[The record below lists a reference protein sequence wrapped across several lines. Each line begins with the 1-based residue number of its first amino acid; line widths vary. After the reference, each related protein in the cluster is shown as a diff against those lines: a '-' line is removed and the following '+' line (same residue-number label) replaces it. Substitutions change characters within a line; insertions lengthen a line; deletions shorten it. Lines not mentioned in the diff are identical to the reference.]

1 MTWQQHLN
9 AWQNADLSDEWRREL
24 EQVEQEQER
33 FDGYLTFGTGGMRG
47 KMGVGTKRINLFT
60 IRRVAKG
67 LGDYVVANGGA
78 EMGVAIAYDS
88 RHHSGAFAKET
99 AKVLAAQG
107 INVYLSDTIRPTP
120 ALSFCVRE
128 KGAFAGVVITASH
141 NPSIY
146 NGFKVY
152 DENGC
157 QITLGVAKEIAGYL
171 EKITN
176 IFTIPVRELPNSL
189 VTPLGKEMDDAYLN
203 ALTAV
208 VSRPGLLADYG
219 SELRICYTPL
229 HGAGKELVMRG
240 LLENGFS
247 ETTMVAEQSEPDGEF
262 PTVISPNPE
271 EENSFELAKKQAKEI
286 QADII
291 LATDPDADR
300 LGVAVLTKQ
309 ATYQILTGN
318 QLGALLLQYILEA
331 KTSVTQADTMI
342 NTIVT
347 GDLGGRIA
355 QDFGINH
362 IQTLTGFKYIGEKI
376 AEMED
381 TEKNFLFGYEE
392 SYGYL
397 IVPFVRDKDAVQAAL
412 LTAEMA
418 LFYKKEGK
426 TLLQKLTN
434 LYEKFGYHKEHLHT
448 ITLDDSDG
456 TTKMNQVIDALRKE
470 PTFIPGITVLEDF
483 LTSKRT
489 NLSTMEMTNIELP
502 KENVLK
508 FYLNYNAWFAIR
520 PSGTEPKCKI
530 YFQTIGETEEIAT
543 KAMDELKTRV
553 LSKWD

>member
-47 KMGVGTKRINLFT
+47 KMGVGTKRINIFT

-88 RHHSGAFAKET
+88 RHYSGAFAKET

-189 VTPLGKEMDDAYLN
+189 VTPLGKEMDDAYLK

-208 VSRPGLLADYG
+208 ISRPNLLADYG
-219 SELRICYTPL
+219 NELRICYTPL

-397 IVPFVRDKDAVQAAL
+397 IAPFVRDKDAVQAAL

-418 LFYKKEGK
+418 LFYKKEGT
-426 TLLQKLTN
+426 TLFQKLTN

-489 NLSTMEMTNIELP
+489 NLSTMEMTNIDLP

-508 FYLNYNAWFAIR
+508 FYLNDNAWFAIR

>member
-1 MTWQQHLN
+1 MIWQQHLN

-24 EQVEQEQER
+24 QQVEQEQER

-107 INVYLSDTIRPTP
+107 IKVYLSDTIRPTP

-152 DENGC
+152 DKNGC
-157 QITLGVAKEIAGYL
+157 QITLGVAQEIAGYL
-171 EKITN
+171 ENITD
-176 IFTIPVRELPNSL
+176 IFTIPVRELPNPL
-189 VTPLGKEMDDAYLN
+189 VMTLGKEMDDAYLN

-208 VSRPGLLADYG
+208 VSRPNLLADYEN
-219 SELRICYTPL
+219 ELRICYTPL

-247 ETTMVAEQSEPDGEF
+247 ETTMVAEQSEPDGDF

-355 QDFGINH
+355 YDFGINH

-376 AEMED
+376 AEMEG
-381 TEKNFLFGYEE
+381 TEKNFIFGYEE

-397 IVPFVRDKDAVQAAL
+397 IAPFVRDKDAVQAAL

-418 LFYKKEGK
+418 LFYKKEGT

-456 TTKMNQVIDALRKE
+456 TAKMNQVIDALRKE
-470 PTFIPGITVLEDF
+470 PTCIPGITVLEDF

-508 FYLNYNAWFAIR
+508 FYLNDNAWFAIR

-543 KAMDELKTRV
+543 NSVDELKKRI
-553 LSKWD
+553 LAKWD

>member
-9 AWQNADLSDEWRREL
+9 AWQNADLSDAWRREL
-24 EQVEQEQER
+24 QQVEQEQER

-67 LGDYVVANGGA
+67 LGDYVVTNGGA

-107 INVYLSDTIRPTP
+107 IKVYLSDTIRPTP

-141 NPSIY
+141 NPSVY

-152 DENGC
+152 DKNGC
-157 QITLGVAKEIAGYL
+157 QITLGVAQEIAGYL
-171 EKITN
+171 ENIKD
-176 IFTIPVRELPNSL
+176 IFTIPVRELPNPL
-189 VTPLGKEMDDAYLN
+189 VMTLGKEMDDAYLK

-208 VSRPGLLADYG
+208 VSRPNLLADYG
-219 SELRICYTPL
+219 NELRICYTPL

-247 ETTMVAEQSEPDGEF
+247 ETTMIAEQSEPDGDF

-331 KTSVTQADTMI
+331 KTSVTGADTMI

-355 QDFGINH
+355 HDFGINH
-362 IQTLTGFKYIGEKI
+362 FQTLTGFKYIGEKI
-376 AEMED
+376 AEMEG

-397 IVPFVRDKDAVQAAL
+397 IAPFVRDKDAVQAAL

-418 LFYKKEGK
+418 LFYKKEGT

-456 TTKMNQVIDALRKE
+456 TAKMNQVIDALRKE
-470 PTFIPGITVLEDF
+470 PTCIPGITVLEDF

-508 FYLNYNAWFAIR
+508 FYLNDNAWFAIR

-530 YFQTIGETEEIAT
+530 YFQAIGETEEIAT
-543 KAMDELKTRV
+543 NAMDELKKRV
-553 LSKWD
+553 LAKWD

>member
-9 AWQNADLSDEWRREL
+9 AWQNADLSDAWRREL
-24 EQVEQEQER
+24 EQVKQEQER

-99 AKVLAAQG
+99 AKVLASQG
-107 INVYLSDTIRPTP
+107 IKVYLSDTIRPTP

-128 KGAFAGVVITASH
+128 KGTFAGVVITASH

-152 DENGC
+152 DKNGC
-157 QITLGVAKEIAGYL
+157 QITLGVAQEIAGYL
-171 EKITN
+171 ENITD
-176 IFTIPVRELPNSL
+176 IFTIPVRELPNPL
-189 VTPLGKEMDDAYLN
+189 VMTLGKEMDDAYLK

-208 VSRPGLLADYG
+208 VSRPNLLADYG
-219 SELRICYTPL
+219 NELRICYTPL

-247 ETTMVAEQSEPDGEF
+247 ETTMIAEQSEPDGDF

-331 KTSVTQADTMI
+331 KTSVTGADTMI

-355 QDFGINH
+355 HDFGINH

-376 AEMED
+376 AEMEG

-397 IVPFVRDKDAVQAAL
+397 IAPFVRDKDAVQAAL

-418 LFYKKEGK
+418 LFYKKEGT

-456 TTKMNQVIDALRKE
+456 TAKMNQVIDALRKE
-470 PTFIPGITVLEDF
+470 STCIPGITVLEDF

-508 FYLNYNAWFAIR
+508 FYLNDNAWFAIR

-543 KAMDELKTRV
+543 NAMDELKKRV
-553 LSKWD
+553 LAKWD

>member
-1 MTWQQHLN
+1 MIWQQHLN

-107 INVYLSDTIRPTP
+107 IKVYLSDTIRPTP

-152 DENGC
+152 DKNGC
-157 QITLGVAKEIAGYL
+157 QITLGVAQEIAGYL
-171 EKITN
+171 ENITD
-176 IFTIPVRELPNSL
+176 IFTIPVRELPNPL
-189 VTPLGKEMDDAYLN
+189 VMTLGKEMDDAYLK

-208 VSRPGLLADYG
+208 ISRPNLLADYG
-219 SELRICYTPL
+219 NELRICYTPL

-271 EENSFELAKKQAKEI
+271 GENSFELAKKQAKEI

-331 KTSVTQADTMI
+331 KTSVTGADTMI

-355 QDFGINH
+355 HDFGINH

-376 AEMED
+376 AEMEG

-397 IVPFVRDKDAVQAAL
+397 IAPFVRDKDAVQVAL

-418 LFYKKEGK
+418 LFYKKEGT

-456 TTKMNQVIDALRKE
+456 TAKMNQVIDALRKE
-470 PTFIPGITVLEDF
+470 PTCIPGITVLEDF
-483 LTSKRT
+483 LTNKRT

-508 FYLNYNAWFAIR
+508 FYLNDNAWFAIR

-543 KAMDELKTRV
+543 NAMDELKKRV
-553 LSKWD
+553 LAKWD

>member
-47 KMGVGTKRINLFT
+47 KMGVGTKRINIFT

-67 LGDYVVANGGA
+67 LGDYVVANGGT

-88 RHHSGAFAKET
+88 RHYSKAFAIET

-141 NPSIY
+141 NPPIY

-157 QITLGVAKEIAGYL
+157 QITLGVAQEIAGYL

-208 VSRPGLLADYG
+208 ISRPNLLADYG
-219 SELRICYTPL
+219 NELRICYTPL

-397 IVPFVRDKDAVQAAL
+397 IAPFVRDKDAVQAAL

-489 NLSTMEMTNIELP
+489 KLSTMEMTNIELP

-508 FYLNYNAWFAIR
+508 FYLNDNAWFAIR

-543 KAMDELKTRV
+543 KAMDELETRV
-553 LSKWD
+553 LAKWD

>member
-24 EQVEQEQER
+24 QQVEQEQER

-107 INVYLSDTIRPTP
+107 IKVYLSDTIRPTP

-152 DENGC
+152 DKNGC
-157 QITLGVAKEIAGYL
+157 QITLGVAQEIAGYL
-171 EKITN
+171 ENITD
-176 IFTIPVRELPNSL
+176 IFTIPVRELPNPL
-189 VTPLGKEMDDAYLN
+189 VMTLGKEMDDAYLK

-208 VSRPGLLADYG
+208 VSRPNLLADYG
-219 SELRICYTPL
+219 NELRICYTPL

-247 ETTMVAEQSEPDGEF
+247 ETTMIAEQSEPDGDF

-331 KTSVTQADTMI
+331 KTSVTGADTMI

-355 QDFGINH
+355 HDFGINH

-376 AEMED
+376 AEMEG

-397 IVPFVRDKDAVQAAL
+397 IAPFVRDKDAVQAAL

-418 LFYKKEGK
+418 LFYKKEGT

-456 TTKMNQVIDALRKE
+456 TAKMNQVIDALRKA

-508 FYLNYNAWFAIR
+508 FYLNDNAWFAIR

-543 KAMDELKTRV
+543 KAMDELKKRV
-553 LSKWD
+553 LAKWD

>member
-189 VTPLGKEMDDAYLN
+189 VTPLGKEMDDVYLK

-208 VSRPGLLADYG
+208 ISRPNLLADYG
-219 SELRICYTPL
+219 NELRICYTPL

-397 IVPFVRDKDAVQAAL
+397 IAPFVRDKDAVQAAL

-508 FYLNYNAWFAIR
+508 FYLNDNAWFAIR

-553 LSKWD
+553 LSKLD

>member
-1 MTWQQHLN
+1 MIWQQHLN

-67 LGDYVVANGGA
+67 LGDYVVTNGGA

-107 INVYLSDTIRPTP
+107 IKVYLSDTIRPTP

-152 DENGC
+152 DKNGC
-157 QITLGVAKEIAGYL
+157 QITLGVAQEIAGYL
-171 EKITN
+171 ENITD
-176 IFTIPVRELPNSL
+176 IFTIPVRELPNPL
-189 VTPLGKEMDDAYLN
+189 VMTLGKEMDDAYLK

-208 VSRPGLLADYG
+208 VSRPNLLADYG
-219 SELRICYTPL
+219 NELRICYTPL

-247 ETTMVAEQSEPDGEF
+247 ETTMIAEQSEPDGDF

-271 EENSFELAKKQAKEI
+271 EENSFELAKKQATEI

-309 ATYQILTGN
+309 ATHQILTGN

-331 KTSVTQADTMI
+331 KTSVTGADTMI

-355 QDFGINH
+355 HDFGINH

-376 AEMED
+376 AEMEG

-397 IVPFVRDKDAVQAAL
+397 IAPFVRDKDAVQAAL

-418 LFYKKEGK
+418 LFYKKEGT

-456 TTKMNQVIDALRKE
+456 TAKMNQVIDALRKE
-470 PTFIPGITVLEDF
+470 PACIPGITVLEDF
-483 LTSKRT
+483 LASKRT

-508 FYLNYNAWFAIR
+508 FYLNDNAWFAIR

-543 KAMDELKTRV
+543 NAMDELKKRV
-553 LSKWD
+553 LAKWD

>member
-1 MTWQQHLN
+1 MIWQQHLN

-107 INVYLSDTIRPTP
+107 IKVYLSDTIRPTP

-152 DENGC
+152 DKNGC
-157 QITLGVAKEIAGYL
+157 QITLGVAQEIAGYL
-171 EKITN
+171 ENITN
-176 IFTIPVRELPNSL
+176 IFTIPARELPNPL
-189 VTPLGKEMDDAYLN
+189 VMTLGKEMDDAYLN

-208 VSRPGLLADYG
+208 FSRPNLLADYG
-219 SELRICYTPL
+219 NELRICYTPL

-247 ETTMVAEQSEPDGEF
+247 ETTMVAEQSEPDGDF

-355 QDFGINH
+355 HDFGINH

-397 IVPFVRDKDAVQAAL
+397 IAPFVRDKDAVQAAL

-418 LFYKKEGK
+418 LFYKKKGK

-456 TTKMNQVIDALRKE
+456 TTKMNQVINALRKE
-470 PTFIPGITVLEDF
+470 PTCIPGITVLEDF

-508 FYLNYNAWFAIR
+508 FYLNDNAWFAIR

-543 KAMDELKTRV
+543 NSMDELKKHV
-553 LSKWD
+553 LAKWD

>member
-47 KMGVGTKRINLFT
+47 KMGVGTKRINIFT

-67 LGDYVVANGGA
+67 LGDYVVANGGT

-88 RHHSGAFAKET
+88 RHYSKAFAIET

-141 NPSIY
+141 NPPIY

-157 QITLGVAKEIAGYL
+157 QITLGVAQEIAGYL

-208 VSRPGLLADYG
+208 ISRPNLLADYG
-219 SELRICYTPL
+219 NELRICYTPL

-397 IVPFVRDKDAVQAAL
+397 IAPFVRDKDAVQAAL

-489 NLSTMEMTNIELP
+489 KLSTMEMTNIELP

-508 FYLNYNAWFAIR
+508 FYLNDNAWFAIR

-553 LSKWD
+553 LAKWD

>member
-24 EQVEQEQER
+24 QRVEQEQER

-88 RHHSGAFAKET
+88 RHHSGAFAQET

-107 INVYLSDTIRPTP
+107 VKVYLSDTIRPTP

-152 DENGC
+152 DKNGC
-157 QITLGVAKEIAGYL
+157 QITLGVAQEIAGYL
-171 EKITN
+171 ENITD
-176 IFTIPVRELPNSL
+176 IFTIPVRELPNPL
-189 VTPLGKEMDDAYLN
+189 VMTLGEEMDDAYLK

-208 VSRPGLLADYG
+208 VSRPDLLADYG
-219 SELRICYTPL
+219 NELQICYTPL

-247 ETTMVAEQSEPDGEF
+247 ETTMIAEQSEPDGDF
-262 PTVISPNPE
+262 PTVVSPNPE

-300 LGVAVLTKQ
+300 LGVAVLNKQ

-355 QDFGINH
+355 HDFGINH
-362 IQTLTGFKYIGEKI
+362 IQTLTGFKFIGEKI
-376 AEMED
+376 AEMEG

-397 IVPFVRDKDAVQAAL
+397 IAPFVRDKDAVQAAL

-418 LFYKKEGK
+418 LFYKKEGT

-456 TTKMNQVIDALRKE
+456 TTKMNQVIDDLRKE
-470 PTFIPGITVLEDF
+470 PTCIPGITVLEDF

-508 FYLNYNAWFAIR
+508 FYLNDNAWFAIR

-530 YFQTIGETEEIAT
+530 YFQTIGQTEEIAT
-543 KAMDELKTRV
+543 KAMDELKKCV
-553 LSKWD
+553 LAKWD

>member
-1 MTWQQHLN
+1 MIWQQHLN

-24 EQVEQEQER
+24 QQVEQEQER

-107 INVYLSDTIRPTP
+107 IKVYLSDTIRPTP

-152 DENGC
+152 DKNGC
-157 QITLGVAKEIAGYL
+157 QITLGVAQEIAGYL
-171 EKITN
+171 ENITD
-176 IFTIPVRELPNSL
+176 IFTIPARELPNPL
-189 VTPLGKEMDDAYLN
+189 VMTLGKEMDDAYLN

-208 VSRPGLLADYG
+208 VSRPNLLADYG
-219 SELRICYTPL
+219 NELRVCYTPL

-247 ETTMVAEQSEPDGEF
+247 ETTMVAEQSEPDGDF

-355 QDFGINH
+355 HDFGINH

-397 IVPFVRDKDAVQAAL
+397 IAPFVRDKDAVQAAL

-434 LYEKFGYHKEHLHT
+434 LYEKFGYHKENLHT

-456 TTKMNQVIDALRKE
+456 TAKMNQVIDDLRKE
-470 PTFIPGITVLEDF
+470 PTCIPGITVLEDF

-508 FYLNYNAWFAIR
+508 FYLNDNAWFAIR

-543 KAMDELKTRV
+543 NAMDELKKRV
-553 LSKWD
+553 LAKWD

>member
-24 EQVEQEQER
+24 QQVEQEQER

-107 INVYLSDTIRPTP
+107 IKVYLSDTIRPTP

-152 DENGC
+152 DKNGC
-157 QITLGVAKEIAGYL
+157 QITLGVAQEIAGYL
-171 EKITN
+171 ENITD
-176 IFTIPVRELPNSL
+176 IFTIPVRELPNPL
-189 VTPLGKEMDDAYLN
+189 VMTLGKEMDDTYLK

-208 VSRPGLLADYG
+208 VSRPNLLADYG
-219 SELRICYTPL
+219 NELRVCYTPL

-247 ETTMVAEQSEPDGEF
+247 ETTMVAEQSEPDGDF

-331 KTSVTQADTMI
+331 KTSVTGADTMI

-355 QDFGINH
+355 HDFGINH

-376 AEMED
+376 AEIED

-397 IVPFVRDKDAVQAAL
+397 IAPFVRDKDAVQAAL

-418 LFYKKEGK
+418 LFYKKERT

-456 TTKMNQVIDALRKE
+456 TTKMNQVINALRKE
-470 PTFIPGITVLEDF
+470 PTCIPGITVLEDF

-508 FYLNYNAWFAIR
+508 FYLNDNAWFAIR

-543 KAMDELKTRV
+543 NSMDELKKRV
-553 LSKWD
+553 LAKWD

>member
-47 KMGVGTKRINLFT
+47 KMGVGTKRINIFT

-88 RHHSGAFAKET
+88 RHYSKAFAMET

-208 VSRPGLLADYG
+208 ISRPNLLADYG
-219 SELRICYTPL
+219 NELRICYTPL

-355 QDFGINH
+355 DDFGINH

-397 IVPFVRDKDAVQAAL
+397 IAPFVRDKDAVQAAL

-489 NLSTMEMTNIELP
+489 KLSTMEMTNIELP

-508 FYLNYNAWFAIR
+508 FYLNDNAWFAIR

-553 LSKWD
+553 LAKWD

>member
-67 LGDYVVANGGA
+67 LGVYVVANGGA

-107 INVYLSDTIRPTP
+107 IKVYLSDTIRPTP

-152 DENGC
+152 DKNGC
-157 QITLGVAKEIAGYL
+157 QITLGVAQEIAGYL
-171 EKITN
+171 ENITD
-176 IFTIPVRELPNSL
+176 IFTIPVRELPNPL
-189 VTPLGKEMDDAYLN
+189 VMTLGKEMDDAYLN

-208 VSRPGLLADYG
+208 VSRPNLLADYG
-219 SELRICYTPL
+219 NELRICYTPL

-247 ETTMVAEQSEPDGEF
+247 ETTMVAEQSELDGDF

-355 QDFGINH
+355 HDFGINH

-397 IVPFVRDKDAVQAAL
+397 IAPFVRDKDAVQAAL

-456 TTKMNQVIDALRKE
+456 TTKMNQVINALRKE
-470 PTFIPGITVLEDF
+470 PTCIPGITVLEDF

-508 FYLNYNAWFAIR
+508 FYLNDNAWFAIR

-543 KAMDELKTRV
+543 NAMDELKKRV
-553 LSKWD
+553 LAKWD

>member
-1 MTWQQHLN
+1 MIWQQHLN
-9 AWQNADLSDEWRREL
+9 AWQNADLSDAWRREL

-88 RHHSGAFAKET
+88 RHLSGAFAKET

-107 INVYLSDTIRPTP
+107 IKVYLSDTIRPTP

-128 KGAFAGVVITASH
+128 KGVFAGVVITASH

-152 DENGC
+152 DKNGC
-157 QITLGVAKEIAGYL
+157 QITLGVAQEIAGYL
-171 EKITN
+171 ESITD
-176 IFTIPVRELPNSL
+176 IFTIPVRELPNPL
-189 VTPLGKEMDDAYLN
+189 VMTLGKEMDDAYLK

-208 VSRPGLLADYG
+208 ISRPNLLADYG
-219 SELRICYTPL
+219 NELRICYTPL

-247 ETTMVAEQSEPDGEF
+247 ETTMIAEQSEPDGDF

-331 KTSVTQADTMI
+331 KTSVTGADTMI

-355 QDFGINH
+355 HDFGINH

-376 AEMED
+376 AEMEG

-397 IVPFVRDKDAVQAAL
+397 IAPFVRDKDAVQAAL
-412 LTAEMA
+412 LTAEIA
-418 LFYKKEGK
+418 LFYKKEGT

-470 PTFIPGITVLEDF
+470 PTCIPGITVLEDF

-508 FYLNYNAWFAIR
+508 FYLNDNAWFAIR

-543 KAMDELKTRV
+543 NAMDELKKRV
-553 LSKWD
+553 LAKWD

>member
-24 EQVEQEQER
+24 QRVEQERER

-47 KMGVGTKRINLFT
+47 KMGVGTKRINLFI

-88 RHHSGAFAKET
+88 RHHSGAFAQET

-107 INVYLSDTIRPTP
+107 VKVYLSDTIRPTP

-152 DENGC
+152 DKNGC
-157 QITLGVAKEIAGYL
+157 QITLGVAQEIAGYL
-171 EKITN
+171 ENITD
-176 IFTIPVRELPNSL
+176 IFTIPVRELPNPL
-189 VTPLGKEMDDAYLN
+189 VMTLGKEMDDAYLK

-208 VSRPGLLADYG
+208 VSRPDLLADYG
-219 SELRICYTPL
+219 NELQICYTPL

-247 ETTMVAEQSEPDGEF
+247 ETTMIAEQSEPDGGF
-262 PTVISPNPE
+262 PTVVSPNP

-300 LGVAVLTKQ
+300 LGVAVLNKQ

-355 QDFGINH
+355 HDFGINH
-362 IQTLTGFKYIGEKI
+362 IQTLTGFKFIGEKI
-376 AEMED
+376 AEMEG

-397 IVPFVRDKDAVQAAL
+397 IAPFVRDKDAVQAAL

-418 LFYKKEGK
+418 LFYKKEGT

-456 TTKMNQVIDALRKE
+456 TTKMNQVIDDLRKE
-470 PTFIPGITVLEDF
+470 PTCIPGITVLEDF

-508 FYLNYNAWFAIR
+508 FYLNDNAWFAIR

-530 YFQTIGETEEIAT
+530 YFQTIGQTEEIAT
-543 KAMDELKTRV
+543 KAMDELKKCV
-553 LSKWD
+553 LAKWD

>member
-24 EQVEQEQER
+24 QQVEQEQER

-67 LGDYVVANGGA
+67 LGDYVVTNGGA
-78 EMGVAIAYDS
+78 KMGVAIAYDS

-107 INVYLSDTIRPTP
+107 IKVYLSDTIRPTP

-141 NPSIY
+141 NPSVY

-152 DENGC
+152 DKNGC
-157 QITLGVAKEIAGYL
+157 QITLGVAQEIADYL
-171 EKITN
+171 ENIKD
-176 IFTIPVRELPNSL
+176 IFTIPVRELPNPL
-189 VTPLGKEMDDAYLN
+189 VMTLGKEMDDAYLK

-208 VSRPGLLADYG
+208 VSRPNLLADYG
-219 SELRICYTPL
+219 NELRICYTPL

-247 ETTMVAEQSEPDGEF
+247 ETTMIAEQSEPDGDF

-331 KTSVTQADTMI
+331 KTSVTGADTMI

-355 QDFGINH
+355 HDFGINH
-362 IQTLTGFKYIGEKI
+362 FQTLTGFKYIGEKI
-376 AEMED
+376 AEMEG

-397 IVPFVRDKDAVQAAL
+397 IAPFVRDKDAVQAAL

-418 LFYKKEGK
+418 LFYKKEGT

-456 TTKMNQVIDALRKE
+456 TAKMNQVIDALRKE
-470 PTFIPGITVLEDF
+470 PTCIPGITVLEDF

-508 FYLNYNAWFAIR
+508 FYLNDNAWFAIR

-543 KAMDELKTRV
+543 NAMDELKKRV
-553 LSKWD
+553 LAKWD

>member
-24 EQVEQEQER
+24 QQVEQEQER

-107 INVYLSDTIRPTP
+107 IKVYLSDTIRPTP

-152 DENGC
+152 DKNGC
-157 QITLGVAKEIAGYL
+157 QITLGVAQEIAGYL
-171 EKITN
+171 ENITD
-176 IFTIPVRELPNSL
+176 IFTIPVRELPNPL
-189 VTPLGKEMDDAYLN
+189 VMTLGKEMDDTYLK

-208 VSRPGLLADYG
+208 VSRPNLLADYG
-219 SELRICYTPL
+219 NELRVCYTPL

-247 ETTMVAEQSEPDGEF
+247 ETTMVAEQSEPDGDF

-331 KTSVTQADTMI
+331 KTSVTGADTMI

-355 QDFGINH
+355 HDFGINH

-376 AEMED
+376 AEIED

-397 IVPFVRDKDAVQAAL
+397 IAPFVRDKDAVQAAL

-418 LFYKKEGK
+418 LFYKKERT

-456 TTKMNQVIDALRKE
+456 TAKMNQVIDALRKE
-470 PTFIPGITVLEDF
+470 PTCIPGITVLEDF

-508 FYLNYNAWFAIR
+508 FYLNDNAWFAIR

-543 KAMDELKTRV
+543 NAMDELKKRV
-553 LSKWD
+553 LAKWD

>member
-1 MTWQQHLN
+1 MIWQQHLN
-9 AWQNADLSDEWRREL
+9 AWQNADLSDAWRREL

-88 RHHSGAFAKET
+88 RHLSGAFAKET

-107 INVYLSDTIRPTP
+107 IKVYLSDTIRPTP

-152 DENGC
+152 DKNGC
-157 QITLGVAKEIAGYL
+157 QITLGVAQEIAGYL
-171 EKITN
+171 ESITD
-176 IFTIPVRELPNSL
+176 IFTIPVRELPNPL
-189 VTPLGKEMDDAYLN
+189 VMTLGKEMDDAYLK

-208 VSRPGLLADYG
+208 ISRPNLLADYG
-219 SELRICYTPL
+219 NELRICYTPL

-331 KTSVTQADTMI
+331 KTSVTGADTMI

-355 QDFGINH
+355 HDFGINH

-376 AEMED
+376 AEMEG

-397 IVPFVRDKDAVQAAL
+397 IAPFVRDKDAVQVAL

-418 LFYKKEGK
+418 LFYKKEGT

-456 TTKMNQVIDALRKE
+456 TAKMNQVIDALRKE
-470 PTFIPGITVLEDF
+470 PTCIPGITVLEDF
-483 LTSKRT
+483 LTNKRT

-508 FYLNYNAWFAIR
+508 FYLNDNAWFAIR

-543 KAMDELKTRV
+543 NAMDELKKRV
-553 LSKWD
+553 LAKWD

>member
-1 MTWQQHLN
+1 MIWQQHLN
-9 AWQNADLSDEWRREL
+9 AWKNADLSDEWRREL
-24 EQVEQEQER
+24 QQVEQEQER

-107 INVYLSDTIRPTP
+107 IKVYLSDTIRPTP
-120 ALSFCVRE
+120 ALSFCVRA

-152 DENGC
+152 DKNGC
-157 QITLGVAKEIAGYL
+157 QITLGVAQEIAGYL
-171 EKITN
+171 EKITD
-176 IFTIPVRELPNSL
+176 IFTIPVRELPNPL
-189 VTPLGKEMDDAYLN
+189 VMTLGKEMDDAYLK

-208 VSRPGLLADYG
+208 VSRPNLLADYG
-219 SELRICYTPL
+219 NELRICYTPL

-247 ETTMVAEQSEPDGEF
+247 ETTMIAEQSEPDGDF
-262 PTVISPNPE
+262 QTVISPNPE

-331 KTSVTQADTMI
+331 KTSVTGADTMI

-355 QDFGINH
+355 HDFGINH

-376 AEMED
+376 AEMEG

-397 IVPFVRDKDAVQAAL
+397 IAPFVRDKDAVQAAL

-418 LFYKKEGK
+418 LFYKKEGT

-470 PTFIPGITVLEDF
+470 PTCIPGITVLEDF

-508 FYLNYNAWFAIR
+508 FYLNDNAWFAIR

-543 KAMDELKTRV
+543 NAMDELKKRV
-553 LSKWD
+553 LAKWD

>member
-176 IFTIPVRELPNSL
+176 IFTISVRELPNSL

-219 SELRICYTPL
+219 NELRICYTPL

>member
-47 KMGVGTKRINLFT
+47 KMGVGTKRINIFT

-67 LGDYVVANGGA
+67 LGDYVVANGGT

-88 RHHSGAFAKET
+88 RHYSKAFAMET

-141 NPSIY
+141 NPPIY

-157 QITLGVAKEIAGYL
+157 QITLGVTQEIAGYL

-208 VSRPGLLADYG
+208 ISRPNLLADYG
-219 SELRICYTPL
+219 NELRICYTPL

-247 ETTMVAEQSEPDGEF
+247 ETTMVAEQSELDGEF

-397 IVPFVRDKDAVQAAL
+397 IAPFVRDKDAVQAAL

-456 TTKMNQVIDALRKE
+456 ATKMNQVIDALRKE

-508 FYLNYNAWFAIR
+508 FYLNDNAWFAIR

-543 KAMDELKTRV
+543 KAMDELKKRV
-553 LSKWD
+553 LAKWD

>member
-1 MTWQQHLN
+1 MIWQQHLN

-24 EQVEQEQER
+24 ERVEQEQER

-67 LGDYVVANGGA
+67 LGDYVVANGGV

-107 INVYLSDTIRPTP
+107 IKVYLSDTIRPTP

-152 DENGC
+152 DKNGC
-157 QITLGVAKEIAGYL
+157 QITLGVAQEIAGYL
-171 EKITN
+171 ENITD
-176 IFTIPVRELPNSL
+176 IFTIPVRELPNPL
-189 VTPLGKEMDDAYLN
+189 VMTLGKEMDDAYLK

-208 VSRPGLLADYG
+208 VSRPNLLADYG
-219 SELRICYTPL
+219 NELRICYTPL

-247 ETTMVAEQSEPDGEF
+247 ETTMIAEQSEPDGDF

-300 LGVAVLTKQ
+300 LGVGVLTKQ

-318 QLGALLLQYILEA
+318 QLGALLLQYILES
-331 KTSVTQADTMI
+331 KTSVTRADTMI

-355 QDFGINH
+355 HDFGINH

-376 AEMED
+376 AEMEG

-397 IVPFVRDKDAVQAAL
+397 IAPFVRDKDAVQAAL

-418 LFYKKEGK
+418 LFYKKEGT

-456 TTKMNQVIDALRKE
+456 TAKMNQVIDALRKE
-470 PTFIPGITVLEDF
+470 PTCIPDITVLEDF

-508 FYLNYNAWFAIR
+508 FYLNVNAWFAIR

-543 KAMDELKTRV
+543 NAMDELKKRV
-553 LSKWD
+553 LAKWD

>member
-1 MTWQQHLN
+1 MIWQQHLN

-107 INVYLSDTIRPTP
+107 IKVYLSDTIRPTP

-152 DENGC
+152 DKNGC
-157 QITLGVAKEIAGYL
+157 QITLGVAQEIAGYL
-171 EKITN
+171 ENIKD
-176 IFTIPVRELPNSL
+176 IFTIPVRELPNPL
-189 VTPLGKEMDDAYLN
+189 VMTLGKEMDDAYLN

-208 VSRPGLLADYG
+208 VSRPNLLADYG
-219 SELRICYTPL
+219 NELRICYTPL

-247 ETTMVAEQSEPDGEF
+247 ETTMVAEQSEPDGDF

-355 QDFGINH
+355 YDFGINH

-397 IVPFVRDKDAVQAAL
+397 IAPFVRDKDAVQAAL

-456 TTKMNQVIDALRKE
+456 TTKMNQVINALRKE
-470 PTFIPGITVLEDF
+470 PTCIPGITVLEDF

-508 FYLNYNAWFAIR
+508 FYLNDNAWFAIR

-543 KAMDELKTRV
+543 NSMDELKKRV
-553 LSKWD
+553 LAKWD

>member
-1 MTWQQHLN
+1 MILQQHLN
-9 AWQNADLSDEWRREL
+9 AWQNADLSDAWRREL
-24 EQVEQEQER
+24 QQVEQEQER

-88 RHHSGAFAKET
+88 RHLSGAFAKET

-107 INVYLSDTIRPTP
+107 IKVYLSDTIRPTP

-152 DENGC
+152 DKNGC
-157 QITLGVAKEIAGYL
+157 QITLGVAQEIAGYL
-171 EKITN
+171 ENITD
-176 IFTIPVRELPNSL
+176 IFTIPVRELPNPL
-189 VTPLGKEMDDAYLN
+189 VMTLGKEMDDAYLK

-208 VSRPGLLADYG
+208 ISRPNLLADYG
-219 SELRICYTPL
+219 NELRICYTPL

-331 KTSVTQADTMI
+331 KTSVTGADTMI

-355 QDFGINH
+355 HDFGINH

-376 AEMED
+376 AEMEG
-381 TEKNFLFGYEE
+381 TEKKFLFGYEE

-397 IVPFVRDKDAVQAAL
+397 IAPFVRDKDAVQAAL
-412 LTAEMA
+412 LTSEMA
-418 LFYKKEGK
+418 LFYKKEGT

-448 ITLDDSDG
+448 ITLDDNDG
-456 TTKMNQVIDALRKE
+456 TAKMNQVIDALRKE
-470 PTFIPGITVLEDF
+470 PTFIPDITVLEDF

-508 FYLNYNAWFAIR
+508 FYLNDNAWFAIR

-543 KAMDELKTRV
+543 KAMDELKKRV
-553 LSKWD
+553 LAKWD

>member
-47 KMGVGTKRINLFT
+47 KMGVGTKRINIFT

-88 RHHSGAFAKET
+88 RHYSKAFAMET

-157 QITLGVAKEIAGYL
+157 QITLGVAQEIAGYL

-208 VSRPGLLADYG
+208 VSRPNLLADYG
-219 SELRICYTPL
+219 NELRICYTPL

-331 KTSVTQADTMI
+331 KTSVTQVDTMI

-355 QDFGINH
+355 DDFGINH

-397 IVPFVRDKDAVQAAL
+397 IAPFVRDKDAVQAAL

-489 NLSTMEMTNIELP
+489 KLSTMEMTNIELP

-508 FYLNYNAWFAIR
+508 FYLNDNAWFAIR

-553 LSKWD
+553 LAKWD

>member
-1 MTWQQHLN
+1 MIWQQHLN
-9 AWQNADLSDEWRREL
+9 AWQNADLSDEWHREL
-24 EQVEQEQER
+24 QQVEQEQER

-99 AKVLAAQG
+99 AKVLAAQR
-107 INVYLSDTIRPTP
+107 IKVYLSDTIRPTP

-152 DENGC
+152 DKNGC
-157 QITLGVAKEIAGYL
+157 QITLGVAQEIAGYL
-171 EKITN
+171 ENITD
-176 IFTIPVRELPNSL
+176 IFTIPVRELPNPL
-189 VTPLGKEMDDAYLN
+189 VMTLGKEMDDAYLN

-208 VSRPGLLADYG
+208 VSRPNLLADYG
-219 SELRICYTPL
+219 NELRICYTPL

-247 ETTMVAEQSEPDGEF
+247 ETTMVAEQSEPDGDF

-355 QDFGINH
+355 YDFGINH

-397 IVPFVRDKDAVQAAL
+397 IAPFVRDKDAVQAAL

-456 TTKMNQVIDALRKE
+456 TTKMNQVIDDLRKE
-470 PTFIPGITVLEDF
+470 PTCIPGITVLEDF

-508 FYLNYNAWFAIR
+508 FHLNDNAWFAIR

-543 KAMDELKTRV
+543 NSMDELKKRI
-553 LSKWD
+553 LAKWD

>member
-47 KMGVGTKRINLFT
+47 KMGVGTKRINIFT

-67 LGDYVVANGGA
+67 LGDYVVANGGT

-88 RHHSGAFAKET
+88 RHYSKAFAMET

-157 QITLGVAKEIAGYL
+157 QITLGVAQEIAGYL

-208 VSRPGLLADYG
+208 ISRPNLLADYEN
-219 SELRICYTPL
+219 ELRICYTPL

-397 IVPFVRDKDAVQAAL
+397 IAPFVRDKDAVQAAL

-456 TTKMNQVIDALRKE
+456 ATKMNQVIDALRKE

-508 FYLNYNAWFAIR
+508 FYLNDNAWFAIR

-543 KAMDELKTRV
+543 KAMDELKKRV
-553 LSKWD
+553 LAKWD

>member
-47 KMGVGTKRINLFT
+47 KMGVGTKRINIFT

-67 LGDYVVANGGA
+67 LGDYVVANGGT

-88 RHHSGAFAKET
+88 RHYSKAFAMET

-141 NPSIY
+141 NPPIY

-157 QITLGVAKEIAGYL
+157 QITLGVAQEIAGYL

-208 VSRPGLLADYG
+208 ISRPNLLADYG
-219 SELRICYTPL
+219 NELRICYTPL

-397 IVPFVRDKDAVQAAL
+397 IAPFVRDKDAVQAAL

-456 TTKMNQVIDALRKE
+456 ATKMNQVIDALRKE

-508 FYLNYNAWFAIR
+508 FYLNDNAWFAIR

-543 KAMDELKTRV
+543 KAMDELKKRV
-553 LSKWD
+553 LAKWD

>member
-24 EQVEQEQER
+24 QQVEQEQER

-107 INVYLSDTIRPTP
+107 IKVYLSDTIRPTP

-152 DENGC
+152 DKNGC
-157 QITLGVAKEIAGYL
+157 QITLGVAQEIAGYL
-171 EKITN
+171 ENITD
-176 IFTIPVRELPNSL
+176 IFTIPMRELPNPL
-189 VTPLGKEMDDAYLN
+189 VMTLGKEMDDAYLK

-208 VSRPGLLADYG
+208 VSRPNLLADYG
-219 SELRICYTPL
+219 NELRICYTPL

-300 LGVAVLTKQ
+300 LGVAVLIKQ

-331 KTSVTQADTMI
+331 KTSVTGADTMI

-355 QDFGINH
+355 HDFGINH

-376 AEMED
+376 AEMEG

-397 IVPFVRDKDAVQAAL
+397 IAPFVRDKDAVQAAL

-418 LFYKKEGK
+418 LFYKKEGT

-448 ITLDDSDG
+448 ITLDDRDG
-456 TTKMNQVIDALRKE
+456 TAKMNQVIDDLRKE
-470 PTFIPGITVLEDF
+470 PTCIPGITVLEDF
-483 LTSKRT
+483 LTSKQT

-508 FYLNYNAWFAIR
+508 FYLNDNAWFAIR

-543 KAMDELKTRV
+543 KAMDELKKRV